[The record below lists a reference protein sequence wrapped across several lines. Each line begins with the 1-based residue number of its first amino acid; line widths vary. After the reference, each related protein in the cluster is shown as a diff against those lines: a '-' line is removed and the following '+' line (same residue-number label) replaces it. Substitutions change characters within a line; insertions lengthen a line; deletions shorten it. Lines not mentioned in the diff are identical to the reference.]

1 MNRKVMGNRWLGH
14 EDTKSTK
21 ESRDDEKKHR
31 MLRVV
36 SNGTAKGTRMD
47 MHERKSIRPVPPRSC
62 VSPAFSP
69 GPSDFWDFRLPAFVR
84 ISGFGFRASDFGFPR
99 PPFPDRTPHH
109 RSRQLP
115 SSRSL
120 LLRKSL
126 TLSHPVGYTGF
137 KRTQGRDCRVRG
149 GRLGRPDCGPSFSLS
164 SPFGLIIILTLI
176 PLHPVGFLW

>member
-84 ISGFGFRASDFGFPR
+84 ISGFGFRLSPPALPR
-99 PPFPDRTPHH
+99 PDPSPSVPPASLVTLPPPAQKLDTFAPCGVHWLQADSGKRLSRPGGKARQAGLRAFLFIVIAFWTDHHPDPY
-109 RSRQLP
+109 SAA
-115 SSRSL
+115 S
-120 LLRKSL
+120 
-126 TLSHPVGYTGF
+126 
-137 KRTQGRDCRVRG
+137 GR
-149 GRLGRPDCGPSFSLS
+149 FSL
-164 SPFGLIIILTLI
+164 
-176 PLHPVGFLW
+176 VRCA